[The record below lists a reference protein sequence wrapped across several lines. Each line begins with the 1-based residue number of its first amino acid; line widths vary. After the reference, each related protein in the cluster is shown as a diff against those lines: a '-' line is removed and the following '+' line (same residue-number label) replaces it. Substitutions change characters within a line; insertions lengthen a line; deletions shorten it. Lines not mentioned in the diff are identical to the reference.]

1 MATQTTEGYTGL
13 QLDVARMTKALG
25 HPARIAIIELLARRG
40 GRQCGEL
47 VDELPI
53 AQATV
58 SQHLRALR
66 DAGLIDG
73 EIDGPR
79 SCYHLSAEAFSR
91 MRDVVSEWMGA
102 CACAC
107 GCC

>member
-1 MATQTTEGYTGL
+1 MATRKTEGYSAE
-13 QLDVARMTKALG
+13 QLDLARLTKALG
-25 HPARIAIIELLARRG
+25 HPARIAIIETLARRG
-40 GRQCGEL
+40 GCQCGEL

-66 DAGLIDG
+66 DAGLIEG
-73 EIDGPR
+73 EVDGPR
-79 SCYHLSAEAFSR
+79 SCYSLSPGAFSR
-91 MRDVVSEWMGA
+91 MRSLVSDWMGA

>member
-1 MATQTTEGYTGL
+1 MATRTTEGYSEL
-13 QLDVARMTKALG
+13 HLDLARLSKALG

-40 GRQCGEL
+40 GCQCGEL

-66 DAGLIDG
+66 DAGIIEG

-79 SCYHLSAEAFSR
+79 SCYTLSPAVFSR
-91 MRDVVSEWMGA
+91 MRVIVSEWMAA